1 MSNKKQSKKTQA
13 NNPNQERLQYAISQL
28 DKHGIE
34 YVLKNEVSGHLHCR
48 KKSDDS
54 LIQFWASTG
63 KIMGCETKGIH
74 NLIELLTECA

>member
-13 NNPNQERLQYAISQL
+13 KNPNQERLQYAMAQL

-48 KKSDDS
+48 RKSDDS
-54 LIQFWASTG
+54 LMQFWAGTG
-63 KIMGCETKGIH
+63 KIMGCEAKGIH